1 MTTLIVQVE
10 DEDTESL
17 KKILN
22 AIPYVKNIAVEN
34 DSTLSEPSTQ
44 YQKIKKILDDA
55 KGKNLFQDIK
65 DPVEWQR
72 EIRKEWDRDF

>member
-1 MTTLIVQVE
+1 MTTLIVKVD

-17 KKILN
+17 KKVLSD
-22 AIPYVKNIAVEN
+22 IPYVRNIAVEKDTDLN
-34 DSTLSEPSTQ
+34 EPSTQ

-55 KGKNLFQDIK
+55 RGKNLFQDIK

-72 EIRKEWDRDF
+72 EIRKGWDRDL